1 MRVFPFFGS
10 RQIAKNS
17 MVKKVFALM
26 GFVILIGSSLKA
38 QSSYQSGYVVTI
50 NSDTIRCYILNDIDA
65 NLAESIMFKEELNKT
80 AVSEYTTKDILGFR
94 FDSGREFTRFE
105 PIQDLQTDKPS
116 HYIFA
121 KSLIKGKID
130 LYVWRHDKLSSKDFF
145 ILNQD
150 NQRKAQL
157 SKPIKIE
164 VKKDGKTFSKKDQR
178 YQHLLNYVKHI
189 NPEEDDKYKKIGFV
203 EKSIRKDISS
213 YNSNFEQEYP
223 QVEYNEPKDYH
234 YDVLVGLPF
243 KLIPEETQFRVGIY
257 RNKTY
262 TDKTSR
268 FSTFSGI
275 IYNHWDSGEKE
286 SDLDISYSNGS
297 KNYKSQ
303 LLNIIPIGLKF
314 QSKAKK
320 VIPYC
325 YLGVGAMLLVHS
337 NYVTEDYE
345 LSGTEKQY
353 YPLPTINLGTG
364 LKIKVNSNFLLAEIT
379 PTYSG
384 VFFNLG
390 YSF

>member
-1 MRVFPFFGS
+1 
-10 RQIAKNS
+10 
-17 MVKKVFALM
+17 M
-26 GFVILIGSSLKA
+26 GLVILFGSSLKA
-38 QSSYQSGYVVTI
+38 QSSYEPGYVITI
-50 NSDTIRCYILNDIDA
+50 NNDTIRGYLLNDIDA
-65 NLAESIMFKEELNKT
+65 NLDESVMFKEELDAT
-80 AVSEYTTKDILGFR
+80 IESEYSANDIVKFR

-105 PIQDLQTDKPS
+105 PIQDVQTDKPR

-130 LYVWRHDKLSSKDFF
+130 LYVWRHEKLSSKDFF
-145 ILNQD
+145 ILNHD

-164 VKKDGKTFSKKDQR
+164 VKKDGKTFSKKDQH

-189 NPEEDDKYKKIGFV
+189 KPEEDDKYKKIGFV

-213 YNSNFEQEYP
+213 YNSNFEQEYS
-223 QVEYNEPKDYH
+223 QVEYNEPKEYQ

-243 KLIPEETQFRVGIY
+243 KLESEETQFRVGIY

-262 TDKTSR
+262 TDKTRR
-268 FSTFSGI
+268 FSTFSAI
-275 IYNHWDSGEKE
+275 IYNHADTGEKE
-286 SDLDISYSNGS
+286 SDLDMSYRNRS

-320 VIPYC
+320 VIPYG
-325 YLGVGAMLLVHS
+325 YLGVGVMLLVHS
-337 NYVTEDYE
+337 NYIIEDYE
-345 LSGTEKQY
+345 FSGTEKQY
-353 YPLPTINLGTG
+353 YPFPTLNLGAG

-390 YSF
+390 FSF